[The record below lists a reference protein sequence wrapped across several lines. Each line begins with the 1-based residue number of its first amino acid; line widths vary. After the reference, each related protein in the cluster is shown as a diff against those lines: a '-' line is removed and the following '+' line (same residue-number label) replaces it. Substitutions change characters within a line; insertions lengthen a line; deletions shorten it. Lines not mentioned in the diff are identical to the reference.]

1 MHAQRHQSSV
11 QNSKRKPKE
20 KPNVHAVFI
29 ANLVCPNRLPNETQ
43 AVQGS
48 RDRAVPIRQFL
59 QTSILL

>member
-48 RDRAVPIRQFL
+48 RDRAVPI
-59 QTSILL
+59 